1 MAHKTFISYKYTD
14 VVENKGYYNLRDRII
29 RALGDDANY
38 YKGEN
43 SASPNLNDLKTSTIR
58 KKLSDMIYDTSVL
71 IVILSPNMTQ
81 SEWMEWELNY
91 ALRNQT
97 RNDRTSHPNGVI
109 AVVQKQETYN
119 YFSDGYYWL
128 KDWQGNWDLSK
139 TFSLI
144 KSNQNNKMISAPY
157 YLSENYIDIITEEA
171 FMRNPSKYIEA
182 AYLKSQNIDYYNK
195 GT

>member
-1 MAHKTFISYKYTD
+1 
-14 VVENKGYYNLRDRII
+14 
-29 RALGDDANY
+29 
-38 YKGEN
+38 
-43 SASPNLNDLKTSTIR
+43 
-58 KKLSDMIYDTSVL
+58 MIYDTSVL

-109 AVVQKQETYN
+109 AVVQKQETYS

-182 AYLKSQNIDYYNK
+182 AYLKSQNIDYYK
-195 GT
+195 